1 MTNKHITDLTW
12 TSEYNYAESYR
23 GQLQLP
29 DHITIHD
36 ATLRDG
42 EQTPGVVFS
51 PEDKLEIAKLL
62 DEIGVERIEA
72 GMPAVSEAD
81 RTAIRMIA
89 EANLNAR
96 VFAFSRA
103 TRADIDLAKECGV
116 QGVIIETP
124 TSEPKLKYQ
133 FPNWSEQDVIDKS
146 IDAVKYAKSIGL
158 ETVYFGYDTTRAN
171 EAFLFRLYSELLRQ
185 VTPDGIGMVDTM
197 GCILPGAMYEIVHKL
212 VKTFSVPIEV
222 HTHNDFGMATATS
235 FAAMEAGASVIH
247 TCVNGL
253 GERTGNAAL
262 EQILLGLTALYG
274 METPYD
280 LTKLC
285 KISRRVSEL
294 SRIPVPVSQPVVG
307 ENIYVRE
314 SGLGVD
320 LVMNQPLAMF
330 ATDPRITGNVAG
342 VVLGKKSGY
351 LSVQVKAKQLGLD
364 LTRETADT
372 VLNDVKRLGIEKK
385 ALVTDSEFKEI
396 LKGHGII

>member
-1 MTNKHITDLTW
+1 MTGKHITDLTW
-12 TSEYNYAESYR
+12 TSEYNYAPAYR
-23 GQLQLP
+23 ERLQLP
-29 DHITIHD
+29 TRVAIHD

-51 PEDKLEIAKLL
+51 PEDKLEIARLL

-81 RTAIRMIA
+81 RKAIRMIVN
-89 EANLNAR
+89 ANLKSR

-103 TRADIDLAKECGV
+103 TRGDIDLAKECGV
-116 QGVIIETP
+116 HGVIIETP

-146 IDAVKYAKSIGL
+146 IDAVKYAKSLGL
-158 ETVYFGYDTTRAN
+158 ETIYFGYDTTRAD
-171 EAFLFRLYSELLRQ
+171 EGFLFRLYGALLRQ

-197 GCILPGAMYEIVHKL
+197 GCILPGAMFEIVRKL

-235 FAAMEAGASVIH
+235 FAALEAGASVIH

-262 EQILLGLTALYG
+262 EQILLGLNALYG
-274 METPYD
+274 MDTPYD

-285 KISRRVSEL
+285 GASKRVSEL
-294 SRIPVPVSQPVVG
+294 ARIPVPVSQPVVG
-307 ENIYVRE
+307 GNIYVRE

-320 LVMNQPLAMF
+320 LVMSQPLAMF
-330 ATDPRITGNVAG
+330 ATDPRITGNRAG

-351 LSVQVKAKQLGLD
+351 LSVQVKAKEFGLD
-364 LTRETADT
+364 LTRETADA
-372 VLNDVKRLGIEKK
+372 VLLDVKHLGMEKK
-385 ALVTDSEFKEI
+385 ALVTDEEFHTI
-396 LKGHGII
+396 LKGHGIE

>member
-1 MTNKHITDLTW
+1 MTGKHITDLTW
-12 TSEYNYAESYR
+12 TSEYNYATAYR
-23 GQLQLP
+23 ERLHLSNRVA
-29 DHITIHD
+29 IHD

-51 PEDKLEIAKLL
+51 PEDKLEIAMLL

-81 RTAIRMIA
+81 RKAIRMIMN
-89 EANLNAR
+89 ANLKAH

-103 TRADIDLAKECGV
+103 THGDIDLAKECGV

-146 IDAVKYAKSIGL
+146 IDAVKYAKSLGL
-158 ETVYFGYDTTRAN
+158 ETIYFGYDTTRAD
-171 EAFLFRLYSELLRQ
+171 EGFLFRLYSDLLRQ

-197 GCILPGAMYEIVHKL
+197 GCILPGAMFEIVRKL

-262 EQILLGLTALYG
+262 EQILLGLNALYG
-274 METPYD
+274 MDTPYD

-285 KISRRVSEL
+285 RASKRVSEL
-294 SRIPVPVSQPVVG
+294 SHIAVPVSQPVVG

-320 LVMNQPLAMF
+320 LVMSQPLAMF
-330 ATDPRITGNVAG
+330 ATDPRITGNHAG

-351 LSVQVKAKQLGLD
+351 LSVQVKAKELGLD
-364 LTRETADT
+364 LNRETAET
-372 VLNDVKRLGIEKK
+372 VLTDVKHLGMEKK
-385 ALVTDSEFKEI
+385 ALITDEEFHTI